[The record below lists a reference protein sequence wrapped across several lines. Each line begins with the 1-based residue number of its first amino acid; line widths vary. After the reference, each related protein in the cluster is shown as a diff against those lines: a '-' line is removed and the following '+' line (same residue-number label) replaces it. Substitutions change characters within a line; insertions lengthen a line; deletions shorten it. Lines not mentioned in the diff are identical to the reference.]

1 MSSKNI
7 SIIVPIYNVEKWID
21 RCLSSIQKQSY
32 EDFEVLLI
40 DDGSCD
46 NSDDICKEYTEK
58 DKRFKYLKKNNGGL
72 SDARNYGIDRAKGKY
87 LIFIDGDD
95 YVEKNYVEKLYRAI
109 TEYTTDVA
117 ICGFANVKPN
127 GMLIDNNT
135 LSMTDKEIL
144 TGREVIELSFDYKK
158 MGWSLGCAWNKIYKA
173 TLFNNLRFEKGR
185 YYEDGLIF
193 LFLFLNVNKAAIVHE
208 ALYDYVQRD
217 NSIMHSEMSIKKI
230 KDDDYSMHKWIDLF
244 RNNDERLYR
253 LSIQKYKDWII
264 NKWISHQSILSE
276 NDMCH
281 YLQQQFRIYE
291 NIEKSADFKRNI
303 RDRLAF
309 INLNILYYMSKVLP

>member
-1 MSSKNI
+1 
-7 SIIVPIYNVEKWID
+7 
-21 RCLSSIQKQSY
+21 
-32 EDFEVLLI
+32 
-40 DDGSCD
+40 
-46 NSDDICKEYTEK
+46 
-58 DKRFKYLKKNNGGL
+58 
-72 SDARNYGIDRAKGKY
+72 
-87 LIFIDGDD
+87 
-95 YVEKNYVEKLYRAI
+95 
-109 TEYTTDVA
+109 
-117 ICGFANVKPN
+117 
-127 GMLIDNNT
+127 
-135 LSMTDKEIL
+135 
-144 TGREVIELSFDYKK
+144 
-158 MGWSLGCAWNKIYKA
+158 
-173 TLFNNLRFEKGR
+173 
-185 YYEDGLIF
+185 
-193 LFLFLNVNKAAIVHE
+193 
-208 ALYDYVQRD
+208 
-217 NSIMHSEMSIKKI
+217 MHSEMSIKKI

>member
-173 TLFNNLRFEKGR
+173 TLFNN
-185 YYEDGLIF
+185 
-193 LFLFLNVNKAAIVHE
+193 
-208 ALYDYVQRD
+208 
-217 NSIMHSEMSIKKI
+217 
-230 KDDDYSMHKWIDLF
+230 
-244 RNNDERLYR
+244 
-253 LSIQKYKDWII
+253 
-264 NKWISHQSILSE
+264 
-276 NDMCH
+276 
-281 YLQQQFRIYE
+281 
-291 NIEKSADFKRNI
+291 
-303 RDRLAF
+303 
-309 INLNILYYMSKVLP
+309 